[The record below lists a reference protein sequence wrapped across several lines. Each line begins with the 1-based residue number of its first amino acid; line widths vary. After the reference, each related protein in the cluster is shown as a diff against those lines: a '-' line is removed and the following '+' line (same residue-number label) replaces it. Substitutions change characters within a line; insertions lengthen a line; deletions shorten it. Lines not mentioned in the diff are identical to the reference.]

1 MAAIGLFIS
10 LLLGHAS
17 ADNVT
22 TSFIIPEGLFYQ
34 GHIWQS
40 IPVQTFLGVSSTHD
54 SVTYYT
60 VDCGSNDSDDFWPGT
75 YGCDENN
82 SYTFSEET
90 SVTQYQIP
98 T

>member
-10 LLLGHAS
+10 LLLGRAS

-34 GHIWQS
+34 GNIWQS
-40 IPVQTFLGVSSTHD
+40 IPVQTFLGVSSTNN

-60 VDCGSNDSDDFWPGT
+60 VECGSDDSDDFWPGP
-75 YGCDENN
+75 YGCDADN

-90 SVTQYQIP
+90 SVTQYQIA